1 MAAQRDFYLSA
12 LASAFDLRAW
22 HFAILLS
29 TAIACSF
36 GRGPSSVSAKGFE
49 AFSFSFRGK
58 TTKIQFLRT
67 FSRFGDGMGWLHGC
81 TTIVLSCRLGFACVS
96 CAAQLRSSGRLWASW
111 NSVICRGSSDL
122 GRGSLKW
129 SREEDPAEVDGVNLV
144 DLRSSTKG
152 RCSLSLRTR
161 ALRCAWGTEWPRQPS
176 GKPVWVLADFASWV

>member
-1 MAAQRDFYLSA
+1 MLGWMDFRFFWKRRVLQLGAAAWPRSLIFISLRSRA
-12 LASAFDLRAW
+12 CSISRAW

-81 TTIVLSCRLGFACVS
+81 TTIVLSHSTGLCLCS
-96 CAAQLRSSGRLWASW
+96 QAASPL
-111 NSVICRGSSDL
+111 
-122 GRGSLKW
+122 
-129 SREEDPAEVDGVNLV
+129 
-144 DLRSSTKG
+144 
-152 RCSLSLRTR
+152 
-161 ALRCAWGTEWPRQPS
+161 PS
-176 GKPVWVLADFASWV
+176 GKAKVQYGNSCVCRGARIRRMVFD